1 MREHRVKDGHNFEF
15 CTQEGMGTTFAVC
28 EKSLVNLTSG
38 ITSEDFFT
46 PELLINNFKAEIE
59 FFLKLNNENGTM
71 TF

>member
-1 MREHRVKDGHNFEF
+1 MV
-15 CTQEGMGTTFAVC
+15 TTFADC
-28 EKSLVNLTSG
+28 KKSLVNLTSG

-46 PELLINNFKAEIE
+46 PELLINNFKTEIE